1 MSDKPS
7 VKTVYH
13 PDFPETSYDVPTSE
27 ADAWKESGWR
37 FTRAQAAEAKRTE
50 APVVVDKTADTS
62 KKA

>member
-13 PDFPETSYDVPTSE
+13 PDFPDTSYDVPTSE
-27 ADAWKESGWR
+27 ADGWKENGWR
-37 FTRAQAAEAKRTE
+37 FTPAQSAEVKRAD
-50 APVVVDKTADTS
+50 APVVVDKAADTS